1 VLSALPRARRRLSDF
16 ELASLKS
23 AARAALVM
31 PAVFAFADKVIA
43 DPQTATFAAF
53 GSIAMLVLVQLTGSP
68 KARFVAYVSLAL
80 VGVAFVVLGT
90 LCSRNAWLA
99 AGAMLVVGF
108 VVLYSGVLG
117 GYVAATGTAA
127 ILALVLPATIPA
139 PLSSLPARLE
149 GWGLA
154 SGAAI
159 CAVMLLWP
167 DRPRST
173 LRLQAARACAA
184 LADVGDSKLAGDR
197 ATIEA
202 RARAAREAVDGLRR
216 GFLGTPHRP
225 TGPTGPTAA
234 LAALVDELDWLQS
247 FLVPAAEGTSLE
259 LCRDENAEALATSV
273 VVLRA
278 SAATLEGQSERP
290 DLDQLD
296 AAREAVTQ
304 ALARRILELPRGP
317 DLQSALEPS
326 FRIRVLSYSA
336 RQVATYALLATGA
349 ETPELEE
356 QGPRVAGPARDALQ
370 ATEQLAVEHA
380 SAQSVWFQNSIRG
393 AVGLAVAVF
402 IAQRTGLQHSFWVVL
417 GTLSVLRS
425 NALATGSSI
434 VSALAG
440 TGAGILVGAALVIA
454 IGTHE
459 TVLWA
464 VLPVAVLIAAYAP
477 RAISFAAGQAA
488 FTVVLFVL
496 FNLIQPTGW
505 QVGVVRIE
513 DVAIG
518 FAISL
523 GVGVL
528 FWPRGAASLLRE
540 NLSSAY
546 ARSADYVVA
555 VTRQLIDGDASSD
568 GAEQAS
574 TMAVHQVEDAF
585 RAYLAE
591 RSATNMGVENV
602 ATLVAGAARL
612 RRAAQSL
619 SALGSMAEGGD
630 GLGACGEN
638 LDGEV
643 HALRA
648 WYVTL
653 GESLVHGSPVPPPHV
668 RDVEG
673 RRRLFECVRDAVAG
687 GDDAKRRPALVLLWA
702 SQHLDDLWGLEAHLG
717 RHAAEAS
724 RRRVGSSRGA
734 STRRPSWTTCLRPGS
749 QRQRARTSCRRRH

>member
-1 VLSALPRARRRLSDF
+1 
-16 ELASLKS
+16 
-23 AARAALVM
+23 M

-43 DPQTATFAAF
+43 DTQTATFAAF
-53 GSIAMLVLVQLTGSP
+53 GSIAMLVLVELTGP
-68 KARFVAYVSLAL
+68 PRTRLAAYVALGL
-80 VGVAFVVLGT
+80 VGATFVVLGT

-117 GYVAATGTAA
+117 GYFAAAGTGA
-127 ILALVLPATIPA
+127 ILAFVLPVTLPA
-139 PLSSLPARLE
+139 PLSSIPARLE

-167 DRPRST
+167 ARPRGA
-173 LRLQAARACAA
+173 LRPQAARACLA
-184 LADVGDSKLAGDR
+184 LADLGDSKLAGDR

-202 RARAAREAVDGLRR
+202 RTRAAREAIEGLRR

-225 TGPTGPTAA
+225 TGPTRPTAA

-259 LCRDENAEALATSV
+259 LCREENAEALATSV
-273 VVLRA
+273 AVLRA

-296 AAREAVTQ
+296 AAREAVAQ
-304 ALARRILELPRGP
+304 ALVRRISELPRDA

-326 FRIRVLSYSA
+326 FRIRVLSYSV
-336 RQVATYALLATGA
+336 REVATYALIAAGA
-349 ETPELEE
+349 EAPELEE
-356 QGPRVAGPARDALQ
+356 EDIARRPRVARPAVEALQ

-440 TGAGILVGAALVIA
+440 TAVGILIGAALVIA

-464 VLPVAVLIAAYAP
+464 VLPVALLLAAYAP
-477 RAISFAAGQAA
+477 RAISFAAGQAG

-505 QVGVVRIE
+505 EVGVVRIE

-523 GVGVL
+523 GVGLL

-540 NLSSAY
+540 NLASAY
-546 ARSADYVVA
+546 ARSADYVVST
-555 VTRQLIDGDASSD
+555 TRQLIEGNASSD

-574 TMAVHQVEDAF
+574 TMAVHQLEDAF
-585 RAYLAE
+585 RQYLAD
-591 RSATNMGVENV
+591 RSATNVGVENV
-602 ATLVAGAARL
+602 ATLVAGAARV

-619 SALGSMAEGGD
+619 SALGSMADDRD
-630 GLGACGEN
+630 GLGRCGEN

-653 GESLVHGSPVPPPHV
+653 GESLVNASPVPPPHV
-668 RDVEG
+668 RDAEG

-724 RRRVGSSRGA
+724 RRPSRFF
-734 STRRPSWTTCLRPGS
+734 PQLR
-749 QRQRARTSCRRRH
+749 